1 MQRRISVDIRLNT
14 DKVSSQ
20 GETRNINI
28 KSFKEGIRDG
38 IPIAL
43 GYLAVSFTLGIAARN
58 AGLTTFQG
66 FLAALLTNASAG
78 GYAGFLLI
86 ASGGSYWEMAV
97 VTLIANA
104 RYFLMSSA
112 LSQKLNPNTPL
123 HHRFIIGFDV
133 TDELFGIS
141 IAQKGW
147 LNPYYFYGA
156 MLVALP
162 AWSLGTGIGVTAGNI
177 LSVNIVSAL
186 SVALYGMFLYIIIPP
201 AKKDRVIGVLVILSF
216 IASFISSEL
225 SFFSGISNGTKI
237 IILTVVISGLA
248 AIFFPVSDKEDDVN
262 GA

>member
-1 MQRRISVDIRLNT
+1 MDR
-14 DKVSSQ
+14 K
-20 GETRNINI
+20 INI
-28 KSFKEGIRDG
+28 KAFKEGVRDG

-78 GYAGFLLI
+78 GYAGFLLMS
-86 ASGGSYWEMAV
+86 SGGTYWEMAV

-112 LSQKLNPNTPL
+112 LSQKIGPDTASG
-123 HHRFIIGFDV
+123 HRFIIGYAV

-141 IAQKGW
+141 IGQKGW

-156 MLVALP
+156 MCVALP
-162 AWSLGTGIGVTAGNI
+162 AWSVGTAIGVTAGNI
-177 LSVNIVSAL
+177 LSANIVSAL

-216 IASFISSEL
+216 IASLISSEL
-225 SFFSGISNGTKI
+225 SFFSDISNGTKI

-248 AIFFPVSDKEDDVN
+248 ALFFPVSEQEGDINE
-262 GA
+262 A

>member
-1 MQRRISVDIRLNT
+1 MNNNFQ
-14 DKVSSQ
+14 
-20 GETRNINI
+20 TRSIN
-28 KSFKEGIRDG
+28 KQAIRDG
-38 IPIAL
+38 IKDGIPIGL

-86 ASGGSYWEMAV
+86 SSGGTYWEMAL

-104 RYFLMSSA
+104 RYFLMSFA
-112 LSQKLNPNTPL
+112 LSQKLKPETPI
-123 HHRFIIGFDV
+123 HHRLLIGFDV

-141 IAQKGW
+141 ISQEGW

-156 MLVALP
+156 MIVALP
-162 AWSLGTGIGVTAGNI
+162 AWSMGTAIGVAAGNI
-177 LSVNIVSAL
+177 LSPSIVSAL

-201 AKKDRVIGVLVILSF
+201 SRKNHVVGVLVIISF
-216 IASFISSEL
+216 IASFTVSKLE
-225 SFFSGISNGTKI
+225 FFSNVSTGTQI
-237 IILTVVISGLA
+237 IILTIAISAFA
-248 AIFFPVSDKEDDVN
+248 AIFFPISEVGGEND

>member
-1 MQRRISVDIRLNT
+1 MSIKINEMRGNISEHGGSGD
-14 DKVSSQ
+14 
-20 GETRNINI
+20 INI
-28 KSFKEGIRDG
+28 KLFKEGIRDG

-43 GYLAVSFTLGIAARN
+43 GYLAVSFTLGIAAKN
-58 AGLTTFQG
+58 AGLTVFQG

-86 ASGGSYWEMAV
+86 SSGGTYWEMAM

-112 LSQKLNPNTPL
+112 LSQKISPDTPL
-123 HHRFIIGFDV
+123 YHRFIIGFDV

-147 LNPYYFYGA
+147 LNPNYFYGA

-162 AWSLGTGIGVTAGNI
+162 AWSLGTAIGVAAGNI
-177 LSVNIVSAL
+177 LSLRLVSAL
-186 SVALYGMFLYIIIPP
+186 SVALYGMFLFIIVPP
-201 AKKDRVIGVLVILSF
+201 AKKEPIIGILVLISF
-216 IASFISSEL
+216 VASFLSSKL
-225 SFFSGISNGTKI
+225 SFFSDISSGTKI

-248 AIFFPVSDKEDDVN
+248 AVFFPVSQGEDDVN
-262 GA
+262 EA

>member
-1 MQRRISVDIRLNT
+1 MDTSEENICLQEKST
-14 DKVSSQ
+14 
-20 GETRNINI
+20 NINI
-28 KSFKEGIRDG
+28 KPFKEGIRDG

-86 ASGGSYWEMAV
+86 SSGGTYWEMAV
-97 VTLIANA
+97 VTMIANA

-112 LSQKLNPNTPL
+112 LSQKLSPDTPL
-123 HHRFIIGFDV
+123 YHRFIIGYDV

-162 AWSLGTGIGVTAGNI
+162 AWSLGTAMGVTAGNI
-177 LSVNIVSAL
+177 LSPKIVSAL
-186 SVALYGMFLYIIIPP
+186 SVALYGMFLFIIIPP
-201 AKKDRVIGVLVILSF
+201 AKKDPIIGVLVALSF
-216 IASFISSEL
+216 IASFISAEI

-248 AIFFPVSDKEDDVN
+248 AIFFPVSEQEDDAN

>member
-1 MQRRISVDIRLNT
+1 MNKRSESR
-14 DKVSSQ
+14 K
-20 GETRNINI
+20 INI

-78 GYAGFLLI
+78 GYAGFLLM
-86 ASGGSYWEMAV
+86 STGGTYWEMAV

-112 LSQKLNPNTPL
+112 LSQKIGPDTPL
-123 HHRFIIGFDV
+123 RHRFIIGYAV

-141 IAQKGW
+141 ISQKGW

-177 LSVNIVSAL
+177 LSTSIVSAL

-201 AKKDRVIGVLVILSF
+201 AKKDRIIGVLVILSF
-216 IASFISSEL
+216 IASYISSKI
-225 SFFSGISNGTKI
+225 SFFSGISSGSKI

-248 AIFFPVSDKEDDVN
+248 AIFFPVSEKDGDVN

>member
-1 MQRRISVDIRLNT
+1 MNNNFHTRSINKQAIRH
-14 DKVSSQ
+14 
-20 GETRNINI
+20 GI
-28 KSFKEGIRDG
+28 KDG
-38 IPIAL
+38 IPIGL

-86 ASGGSYWEMAV
+86 SSGGTYWEMAL

-104 RYFLMSSA
+104 RYFLMSFA
-112 LSQKLNPNTPL
+112 LSQKLKPETPI
-123 HHRFIIGFDV
+123 HHRLLIGFDV

-141 IAQKGW
+141 ISQEGW

-156 MLVALP
+156 MIVALP
-162 AWSLGTGIGVTAGNI
+162 AWSIGTAVGVAAGNI
-177 LSVNIVSAL
+177 LSTSVVSAL

-201 AKKDRVIGVLVILSF
+201 SRENHVVGVLVIISF
-216 IASFISSEL
+216 IASFISSEV

-237 IILTVVISGLA
+237 IVLTVVISALA
-248 AIFFPVSDKEDDVN
+248 AIFFPISEVGGEND